1 MEAVKNLDR
10 YDPAK
15 ASVMTWINGI
25 LNYRFQDALRKY
37 RSGND
42 SISLDNP
49 GEMASAAIAKLSEP
63 EPETMGSKLRRF
75 IETDPDGYLAVTHL
89 RNNPSASLQ
98 KILLMRLDGF
108 KWQEIA
114 DRLNVASHA
123 TINNFHDN
131 QSRRLKDY
139 FRKYLYD

>member
-37 RSGND
+37 RSRYD

-49 GEMASAAIAKLSEP
+49 GEMASAAIAQLSEP

-75 IETDPDGYLAVTHL
+75 IETDPDGHLAVTHL

-131 QSRRLKDY
+131 QSRKLKDY